1 MNIAVIGSAVTVVSM
16 LSFAG
21 IAWLA
26 YAPRYKKQH
35 EEDGMI
41 PFLDSL
47 TQPAHDAGGD
57 DQTRNQNHG

>member
-1 MNIAVIGSAVTVVSM
+1 MNIGVIGSVVTVVSM
-16 LSFAG
+16 IAFAG

-26 YAPRYKKQH
+26 YAPRYKKRH

-47 TQPAHDAGGD
+47 TPPAHEAAGD
-57 DQTRNQNHG
+57 DKTRDLNHG

>member
-16 LSFAG
+16 IAFAG

-26 YAPRYKKQH
+26 YAPRYKKKH

-41 PFLDSL
+41 PFLDSQ
-47 TQPAHDAGGD
+47 TPSVPSADGD
-57 DQTRNQNHG
+57 DKTRI

>member
-16 LSFAG
+16 IAFGG

-26 YAPRYKKQH
+26 YAPRYKKKH

-41 PFLDSL
+41 PFLDSQ
-47 TQPAHDAGGD
+47 TPPAPSVGGD
-57 DQTRNQNHG
+57 DKTRI